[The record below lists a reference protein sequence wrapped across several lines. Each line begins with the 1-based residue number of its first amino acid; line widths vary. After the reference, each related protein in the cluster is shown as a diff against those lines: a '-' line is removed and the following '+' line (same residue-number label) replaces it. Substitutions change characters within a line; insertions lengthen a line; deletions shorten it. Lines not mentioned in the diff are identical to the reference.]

1 MSTHQWTISHPDMS
15 QSELHMGLY
24 YVGCQ
29 IKSAVLHLVCQPD
42 EHWPDNW
49 QPLLDREFISSHLA
63 FFFQMLHAMQQIHAT
78 RLTAVVPAPAVE
90 GLYHI
95 SRRKFGMLVR
105 SFDMR
110 LCSMSANIPTFFTK
124 LGPDSGRQL
133 SRKMVGERH
142 GAWWEP
148 GGI

>member
-24 YVGCQ
+24 YVACR
-29 IKSAVLHLVCQPD
+29 IESAVSHLVHQPN

-49 QPLLDREFISSHLA
+49 QPLLDREFISSHL
-63 FFFQMLHAMQQIHAT
+63 QMLHAMQQIHAT
-78 RLTAVVPAPAVE
+78 CPTAVVPAPAVE
-90 GLYHI
+90 GLYHV
-95 SRRKFGMLVR
+95 SHRKFGMLVQ
-105 SFDMR
+105 SFNMR
-110 LCSMSANIPTFFTK
+110 LCSMSANILTFSTK
-124 LGPDSGRQL
+124 LGPNSGGQL

-142 GAWWEP
+142 RAWWEP